1 MEENDEL
8 DEKPS
13 GASVT
18 KAIQKAKSDS
28 KIVIEEK
35 DFVLI
40 STHDYGHFYD
50 LYLLKTVKPKGKPE
64 RDEFKLDGYGMP
76 LSAAVRFITMN
87 RISRN
92 QTGESMNLQE
102 FLERFEKALKDLKDS
117 CRIK

>member
-64 RDEFKLDGYGMP
+64 RQELVLDGYGMTFN
-76 LSAAVRFITMN
+76 RCMQRIIDN
-87 RISRN
+87 RIERK
-92 QTGESMNLQE
+92 QEVLTIKEYITLFKEESDKL
-102 FLERFEKALKDLKDS
+102 
-117 CRIK
+117 IKYKNM